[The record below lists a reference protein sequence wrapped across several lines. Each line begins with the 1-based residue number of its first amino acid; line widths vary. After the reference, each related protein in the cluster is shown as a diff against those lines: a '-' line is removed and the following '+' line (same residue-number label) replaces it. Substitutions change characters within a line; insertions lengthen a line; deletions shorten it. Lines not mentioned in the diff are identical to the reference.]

1 GPFADRRERAVADW
15 VLQHGRNAG
24 RGTDTLS
31 GAGALYLPLPGSEGP
46 VGVLAVRPDETML
59 PLGPTRVDLL
69 ETLARL
75 IAAPLE
81 RGRLSMDAEAE
92 RLRNTLLS
100 SVSHDLRTPLA
111 AITGAASSLM
121 GEPTLDPEVR
131 LDLAQTIHEEA
142 ARLDRRVRNLL
153 DMTRLDSG
161 AVRPAKDWHS
171 LEEMVGSALRRVA
184 RTLGDRPVTTDLPAD
199 LPLLRVDASL
209 LEQVLVNLLENA
221 AKYTPPGSQVRVSA
235 ERFAEEVQVEVS
247 DDGPG
252 LTPGDEQR
260 VFEKFFREPR
270 AGGGGFGLGLAICR
284 AVVEAHGGRIRA
296 ENQARGVAFRFTI
309 PLELAPTGPGEEAVD
324 EPA

>member
-1 GPFADRRERAVADW
+1 M
-15 VLQHGRNAG
+15 
-24 RGTDTLS
+24 
-31 GAGALYLPLPGSEGP
+31 
-46 VGVLAVRPDETML
+46 GVLAVRPDEALL
-59 PLGPTRVDLL
+59 PLGPSRMELL

-81 RGRLSMDAEAE
+81 RGRLAMAAQSARVETEAE

-121 GEPTLDPEVR
+121 GETALDPEAR

-142 ARLDRRVRNLL
+142 ARLNRRVGNLL

-161 AVRPAKDWHS
+161 GVRPARDWHS
-171 LEEMVGSALRRVA
+171 LEEVVGTALRRV
-184 RTLGDRPVTTDLPAD
+184 TPNLKDRHVTTDLPSD

-221 AKYTPPGSQVRVSA
+221 AKHTPPASSVLVRA
-235 ERFAEEVQVEVS
+235 RRMQDAVQVEVA

-252 LTPGDEQR
+252 LTAGDEPR

-270 AGGGGFGLGLAICR
+270 ARGGGFGLGLAICR
-284 AVVEAHGGRIRA
+284 AIVEAHGGRIWA
-296 ENQARGVAFRFTI
+296 ENLQPHGVAFRFTLL
-309 PLELAPTGPGEEAVD
+309 LERAPSGPGEEAAD